1 MLLIPYQ
8 FSRVIIGNTICLV
21 DTKILNLHST
31 IILYR
36 INSCCGGLIQ
46 KESVELLVYLT
57 IGIWRGPRT
66 NKQYPTLRQYIK
78 DDIATQVMSVCIA
91 YPCSLK
97 IAKFYCQG

>member
-36 INSCCGGLIQ
+36 INSCCGGLWVKRKCGVVRLSTERFWNTYVQINNTPHRI
-46 KESVELLVYLT
+46 E
-57 IGIWRGPRT
+57 
-66 NKQYPTLRQYIK
+66 YIEN
-78 DDIATQVMSVCIA
+78 DICLYAVMSVA
-91 YPCSLK
+91 LSLHN
-97 IAKFYCQG
+97 

>member
-1 MLLIPYQ
+1 MFESLTITGTLWYQ
-8 FSRVIIGNTICLV
+8 FVDRTSSLTFVSGLYIIIIG
-21 DTKILNLHST
+21 S
-31 IILYR
+31 
-36 INSCCGGLIQ
+36 
-46 KESVELLVYLT
+46 SVELLVYLT

-66 NKQYPTLRQYIK
+66 NKQYPTLEQYIE

>member
-36 INSCCGGLIQ
+36 INSAAVGYG
-46 KESVELLVYLT
+46 
-57 IGIWRGPRT
+57 
-66 NKQYPTLRQYIK
+66 
-78 DDIATQVMSVCIA
+78 
-91 YPCSLK
+91 
-97 IAKFYCQG
+97 

>member
-31 IILYR
+31 IICATSTPLWR
-36 INSCCGGLIQ
+36 IIQ

-66 NKQYPTLRQYIK
+66 NKQYPTLEQYIE

>member
-1 MLLIPYQ
+1 MDLDIYPSQLRIKG
-8 FSRVIIGNTICLV
+8 II
-21 DTKILNLHST
+21 K
-31 IILYR
+31 
-36 INSCCGGLIQ
+36 

-66 NKQYPTLRQYIK
+66 NKQYPTLEQYIE

>member
-1 MLLIPYQ
+1 
-8 FSRVIIGNTICLV
+8 
-21 DTKILNLHST
+21 
-31 IILYR
+31 
-36 INSCCGGLIQ
+36 
-46 KESVELLVYLT
+46 VELLVYLT